1 MIQRFEQFTLAI
13 FEISRCWH
21 KLAEEELS
29 VYGLKGPHATYLTVL
44 YRYEDGVTGP
54 ELCRL
59 CGKDKSD
66 LSRAVA
72 LLQEKGLVVKEA
84 VDRSL
89 YRGLIKLTEQGR
101 SVAGQLTKRACLAV
115 EMAGGDLSK
124 ETRDAFYKALLSI
137 TGHLREMSKEGL
149 PQP

>member
-1 MIQRFEQFTLAI
+1 MIQRFEQFTSAI

-29 VYGLKGPHATYLTVL
+29 VYGLKGPHAAYLTVM
-44 YRYEDGVTGP
+44 YRHEDGITGP

-59 CGKDKSD
+59 CGRDKSD

-89 YRGLIKLTEQGR
+89 YCGLLKLTERGR
-101 SVAGQLTKRACLAV
+101 AVAEQISKRACLAV
-115 EMAGGDLSK
+115 EMAGGDLSE
-124 ETRDAFYKALLSI
+124 ETRETFYKALFSI
-137 TGHLREMSKEGL
+137 TGHLREISKEGL

>member
-1 MIQRFEQFTLAI
+1 MIQRFEQFTSAI

-29 VYGLKGPHATYLTVL
+29 VYGLRGPHAAYLTVM
-44 YRYEDGVTGP
+44 YRHEEGITGP

-59 CGKDKSD
+59 CGRDKSD
-66 LSRAVA
+66 LSRAIA

-89 YRGLIKLTEQGR
+89 YRGLLKLTERGR
-101 SVAGQLTKRACLAV
+101 AVAGQISNRACLAM
-115 EMAGGDLSK
+115 ELAGGDLSD
-124 ETRDAFYKALLSI
+124 ETRETFYKALFSI
-137 TGHLREMSKEGL
+137 AGHLREISKEGL

>member
-1 MIQRFEQFTLAI
+1 MIQRFEQFTWAI

-21 KLAEEELS
+21 KLAEDELS
-29 VYGLKGPHATYLTVL
+29 VYGLKGPHAAYLTVM
-44 YRYEDGVTGP
+44 YRHEDGITGP

-59 CGKDKSD
+59 CGRDKSD

-72 LLQEKGLVVKEA
+72 LLQEKGLVVKQA

-89 YRGLIKLTEQGR
+89 YRGLLKLTQQGR
-101 SVAGQLTKRACLAV
+101 VVAGQISKRACLAV
-115 EMAGGDLSK
+115 EMAGGDLSE
-124 ETRDAFYKALLSI
+124 ETREAFYKALLSI
-137 TGHLREMSKEGL
+137 AGHLREISKEGL

>member
-1 MIQRFEQFTLAI
+1 MIQRFEQFTSAI

-21 KLAEEELS
+21 RLAEDELS
-29 VYGLKGPHATYLTVL
+29 VYGLKGPHATYLTVM
-44 YRYEDGVTGP
+44 YRYEAGITGP

-59 CGKDKSD
+59 CGRDKSD

-89 YRGLIKLTEQGR
+89 YRGLLKLTEQGR
-101 SVAGQLTKRACLAV
+101 AVAGKISERACLAV
-115 EMAGGDLSK
+115 EMAGGDLSE
-124 ETRDAFYKALLSI
+124 ETRETFYRALLSI
-137 TGHLREMSKEGL
+137 TGHLQEISKEGL
-149 PQP
+149 PQR

>member
-1 MIQRFEQFTLAI
+1 MIQRFEQFTSAI

-29 VYGLKGPHATYLTVL
+29 VYGLKGPHAAYLTVL
-44 YRYEDGVTGP
+44 YRHEDGITGP

-59 CGKDKSD
+59 CGRDKSD

-72 LLQEKGLVVKEA
+72 LMQEKGLVVKQA

-89 YRGLIKLTEQGR
+89 YRGLLKLTEQGR
-101 SVAGQLTKRACLAV
+101 TVAGQISKRACLAV
-115 EMAGGDLSK
+115 EMAGGDLSEEAR
-124 ETRDAFYKALLSI
+124 ETFYQALFSI
-137 TGHLREMSKEGL
+137 AGHLREISKEGL